1 MWREL
6 IWNIEFLRGLIF
18 IVVGIVAAILL
29 VPGIVKRMQ
38 VEKDKRLAK
47 ELLRRWSHTCMFG
60 ITGFKPD
67 QRGAQ
72 YPRFESS
79 ESANWDLKGYQ
90 EAGTTIS
97 HLWLDIRTG
106 KREPIAVTS
115 AIADALEGGLYRGKE
130 SRDKELPGEKEY
142 SFYSSAGWIRS
153 LVRGV
158 LNTMYA
164 KIEIFDMELLPI
176 TELERAMG
184 YLESFSKEGS
194 FTGYEFLSYAM
205 NLAESM
211 EKLEKYFW
219 KLDNRSK
226 KS

>member
-6 IWNIEFLRGLIF
+6 IWNIEFLRGFIF
-18 IVVGIVAAILL
+18 LVIGIVAAILL
-29 VPGIVKRMQ
+29 VPRIVKRMQ

-47 ELLRRWSHTCMFG
+47 ELMRGWSHTCMFG
-60 ITGFKPD
+60 ITGLKPG

-79 ESANWDLKGYQ
+79 ESANWDLKGYE

-115 AIADALEGGLYRGKE
+115 AIADALEGGLYRDKE
-130 SRDKELPGEKEY
+130 SKDKELPREKEY

-164 KIEIFDMELLPI
+164 KIEIFDVELLPI
-176 TELERAMG
+176 TELEMAMS

-194 FTGYEFLSYAM
+194 FTMYQFMSYAF

-211 EKLEKYFW
+211 EKFEKYLW
-219 KLDNRSK
+219 KLDGRSDK
-226 KS
+226 